1 MLLFAAL
8 AMGSQRARSTSS
20 VARWTLAELRALAR
34 SAGFLDVDTAAA
46 VAMAES
52 GGNPNAVGDAGTSF
66 GLWQIHLPA
75 HPEVDR
81 ARVLDPTY
89 NAAQALRI
97 ARQGA
102 DWSPWSVFTSGA
114 YRRFMP
120 GAAAA

>member
-1 MLLFAAL
+1 LAL
-8 AMGSQRARSTSS
+8 GGRTRSPSN
-20 VARWTLAELRALAR
+20 RLTLASLRQLAR
-34 SAGFLDVDTAAA
+34 SAGFPDVDTAAA

-52 GGNPNAVGDAGTSF
+52 GGNPSAIGDGGTSF

-81 ARVLDPTY
+81 MRVLDPVY
-89 NAAQALRI
+89 NAAEALRI

-102 DWSPWSVFTSGA
+102 DWSPWTTFTNGA

-120 GAAAA
+120 EGAA